1 MYIEYRDDRLKK
13 ILNDRNKLTR
23 EFGPGNARKIVQRLN
38 EIAAASSLGMLLQ
51 CRIGR
56 CHPLKGVYAGM
67 YAMDLEGG
75 WRLVFRPVLDEG
87 QSLVDANLLTVEIVR
102 IMEVTDYHG

>member
-1 MYIEYRDDRLKK
+1 MYIKYKDDRLKK
-13 ILNDRNKLTR
+13 TLNDRTKLARAYGT
-23 EFGPGNARKIVQRLN
+23 GNARKIVQRLG
-38 EIAAASSLGMLLQ
+38 EITASSSLRMMLK

-56 CHPLKGVYAGM
+56 CHLLKGDYAGM

-75 WRLVFRPVLDEG
+75 WRLLFRPVLQEG
-87 QSLVDANLLTVEIVR
+87 QSLSEIDFLTIEIIK